1 MITSYK
7 YEGKNNEELLIDA
20 LTELKVTRDD
30 VYFKQTTS
38 YSEYLTLNVPNL
50 YTIMPGDTYIAIVG
64 IVLLL

>member
-30 VYFKQTTS
+30 VYFK
-38 YSEYLTLNVPNL
+38 L
-50 YTIMPGDTYIAIVG
+50 Y
-64 IVLLL
+64 